1 MIKMRFWNQLCVKS
15 VIDLICTE
23 KGYNDNLNFLFKSI
37 YERTKGNKK
46 GLEVFD
52 LPEGVSI
59 EQKLNGDVYLKKYP
73 ELVEKVEH
81 LEKMFAD
88 PLFRKEIYDL
98 YAKDILPNLQKN
110 YSFVDFWK
118 ICTKPHPVQN
128 SKPGI
133 LDPYLEYIFTRK

>member
-1 MIKMRFWNQLCVKS
+1 MGFWNRVCVKNI
-15 VIDLICTE
+15 IDSICIE
-23 KGYNDNLNFLFKSI
+23 KGYNENLNFLFRSI
-37 YERTKGNKK
+37 YERTEGNKR

-52 LPEGVSI
+52 LPEGTSI
-59 EQKLNGDVYLKKYP
+59 EQKLKGDIYLKKYP

-88 PLFRKEIYDL
+88 PLFRKEIYEL
-98 YAKDILPNLQKN
+98 YAKDILPNLKENNN
-110 YSFVDFWK
+110 YSIFDFFN

-133 LDPYLEYIFTRK
+133 LDPYLEYIFPRK